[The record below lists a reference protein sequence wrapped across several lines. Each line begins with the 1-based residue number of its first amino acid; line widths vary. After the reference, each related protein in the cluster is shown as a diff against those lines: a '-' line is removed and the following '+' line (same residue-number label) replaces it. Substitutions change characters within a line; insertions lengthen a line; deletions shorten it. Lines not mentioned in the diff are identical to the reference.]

1 MGMWQLAGASWRGL
15 AEENRAPAASARERT
30 RFLPGGTRMWL
41 TEPRWKNGSGE
52 LALPHASR
60 GGGSHG
66 IWGDPIRFRCLL
78 HGRTCPPRPCL
89 AGLFFFV
96 FLLDYSFLVGMLLER
111 PVVRAV
117 LWRCGPDGSA
127 VVGRVVGPCRRPRRL
142 HAAVLGWKATAIWLE
157 SMVNGLRQIWLAIRS
172 TNRGRQTIQQ

>member
-1 MGMWQLAGASWRGL
+1 
-15 AEENRAPAASARERT
+15 
-30 RFLPGGTRMWL
+30 
-41 TEPRWKNGSGE
+41 
-52 LALPHASR
+52 
-60 GGGSHG
+60 
-66 IWGDPIRFRCLL
+66 
-78 HGRTCPPRPCL
+78 
-89 AGLFFFV
+89 
-96 FLLDYSFLVGMLLER
+96 
-111 PVVRAV
+111 V

>member
-1 MGMWQLAGASWRGL
+1 VGMWQLAGASWRGL
-15 AEENRAPAASARERT
+15 AEENRNRAPAASARERT

-78 HGRTCPPRPCL
+78 NGRTCPPRPWL

-96 FLLDYSFLVGMLLER
+96 FLFFGWHAAR
-111 PVVRAV
+111 TPRCTCGAV
-117 LWRCGPDGSA
+117 A
-127 VVGRVVGPCRRPRRL
+127 VWPRRIGRRCQGRWPVPS
-142 HAAVLGWKATAIWLE
+142 APSASCCCSWMEGDCY
-157 SMVNGLRQIWLAIRS
+157 MVREHG
-172 TNRGRQTIQQ
+172 